1 MKTEEIK
8 RNIQYR
14 EWAAQIREREES
26 GLSVKEWCAEK
37 GIKTKTY
44 YNHVKR
50 VREET
55 LEALGTRGSTQLAR
69 IGGSVVDQTRIQSET
84 PVFTSIPMPQTK
96 GAAITVWIGG
106 HAVDIQNGA
115 DDALVEQTLRV
126 VSRL

>member
-1 MKTEEIK
+1 MKTQDLK
-8 RNIQYR
+8 RNIQYQ

-37 GIKTKTY
+37 GINTKTY

-55 LEALGTRGSTQLAR
+55 LEALGSRGSTQLAR
-69 IGGSVVDQTRIQSET
+69 IAGNAVGQTRMQSET
-84 PVFTSIPMPQTK
+84 PVFTSIPMPQIK
-96 GAAITVWIGG
+96 GSAITVWIGG

-115 DDALVEQTLRV
+115 DDTLVEQTLRV